1 MAGERPAIHGG
12 VIVDRL
18 PDSAGLL
25 LRGGGGFAFP
35 TTRPGRG
42 GFVPA
47 APTAG
52 LGAAALKQSSPSRF
66 SDLLLERMRLEVN
79 RLDPRERDDM
89 RQTAPA
95 WAAYEDSR
103 IEQLKAAHAERILTR
118 AFDKALD
125 IQLEQFARTTGGL
138 GDAWSWVENLGT
150 RTRSATG
157 FGSPGRR
164 DDAGGDSTAPR
175 FAGGIGFKVAAH
187 PRMILHTELFKIQGR
202 IDVPLRNEP
211 ITVTIERQLGS
222 RAHVALTG
230 GLARGESDDWM
241 NLSLRLGF

>member
-1 MAGERPAIHGG
+1 MAGENAAIHRS

-18 PDSAGLL
+18 PDSAGRLPTD
-25 LRGGGGFAFP
+25 GGRFAFP

-42 GFVPA
+42 GLVPA

-52 LGAAALKQSSPSRF
+52 IGTAALRQSSPSRF

-79 RLDPRERDDM
+79 RLDPRERDDL
-89 RQTAPA
+89 RRTTPV
-95 WAAYEDSR
+95 WAGHEDSR
-103 IEQLKAAHAERILTR
+103 MEQLKAAHAERILTR

-125 IQLEQFARTTGGL
+125 IQLEQFARTTAGL
-138 GDAWSWVENLGT
+138 GEAWTWVENLGS

-157 FGSPGRR
+157 FGSPGRQNE
-164 DDAGGDSTAPR
+164 AGGDSTAPR
-175 FAGGIGFKVAAH
+175 FTGGIGFKVAAH
-187 PRMILHTELFKIQGR
+187 PRVILHTELFKIRGR

-211 ITVTIERQLGS
+211 ITVTIERQLGTRS
-222 RAHVALTG
+222 HVALTS
-230 GLARGESDDWM
+230 GLGRGDSDDWV